1 MKDSSRLFLIELRI
15 VVKENAWI
23 TVKDT
28 CIKIYIE
35 MKAFVL
41 SIYLGKKW
49 LDWRILKPDPE
60 MLLVLIWP
68 LTFECVTI
76 RIKQEYVFSSVSTML
91 LCCEITFIQMMYL
104 KGGLLLKIKNLNIHL
119 YQYFIVTKYLWNDA
133 LVEYIDNWTQSYSL
147 VIIYRNHKKLEL
159 SLNVINTPAILL

>member
-1 MKDSSRLFLIELRI
+1 MKDSSRLFLTELRV
-15 VVKENAWI
+15 VVKGNAWI
-23 TVKDT
+23 TIKDT

-49 LDWRILKPDPE
+49 LDWRILKPDTE

-76 RIKQEYVFSSVSTML
+76 KIKQEYVFSSVSKMFL
-91 LCCEITFIQMMYL
+91 RCEITFIQMMYL

-119 YQYFIVTKYLWNDA
+119 YQDFIVIKYLWKNTFVD
-133 LVEYIDNWTQSYSL
+133 YIDNWTRSYSL
-147 VIIYRNHKKLEL
+147 VIIYRNHKK
-159 SLNVINTPAILL
+159 